1 MLIDQNL
8 TNSVNNQLHNEAII
22 NNQHKVGNNTINE
35 NNNIIKQKKTYVKRV
50 KNHKKEKQNEQN
62 NENVKQYKDKQVK
75 DCMTINLNSR
85 ENLYKNIVKLLSIN
99 TSHWIEADY
108 LSTKNKREQFIEIL
122 EMEINNVKRKKF
134 NFNKYKNSL
143 YEIIGISQKKQ
154 SNESIIKNMYIAKL
168 QNIIIIIK
176 DMDKDENI
184 SEVQEEQTSSIHR

>member
-35 NNNIIKQKKTYVKRV
+35 NNNIIKQKKTYVKKV

-99 TSHWIEADY
+99 TSRWIEADY

>member
-1 MLIDQNL
+1 MLISQNL
-8 TNSVNNQLHNEAII
+8 TSSVNNQLHNEAII

-99 TSHWIEADY
+99 TSRWAEEDY

-122 EMEINNVKRKKF
+122 EMEINNVKRKNF

>member
-1 MLIDQNL
+1 MLISQNL
-8 TNSVNNQLHNEAII
+8 TSSVNNQLHNEAII
-22 NNQHKVGNNTINE
+22 NNQHKVDNNTINE

-99 TSHWIEADY
+99 TSRWTEEDY

-122 EMEINNVKRKKF
+122 EMEINNVKRKNF

>member
-1 MLIDQNL
+1 MLIGQNL
-8 TNSVNNQLHNEAII
+8 TSSVNNQLHNEAII

-35 NNNIIKQKKTYVKRV
+35 NNKIIKQKKTYVKRV

-99 TSHWIEADY
+99 TSRWTEEDY
-108 LSTKNKREQFIEIL
+108 LSTKNRRKQFIDVL
-122 EMEINNVKRKKF
+122 EMEINNVKRKNF

-184 SEVQEEQTSSIHR
+184 SEIQEEQTSSIHR